1 MRVWWNGR
9 VDSPTPVAAALR
21 ALVPEMMAE
30 HPGIAWRLDDDADGI
45 CILLHPEAA
54 PERVARVGIRPGE
67 EVYSVELGPHRGV
80 TVEHVDAEKPDEAR
94 ERIATAVSAVRGPS
108 RLVLTYAGETQT
120 RSELVLAP
128 DSPEERSDGVHVHR
142 PATELFWRLRRRRL
156 RQEVLELGPVS
167 PPAR

>member
-1 MRVWWNGR
+1 
-9 VDSPTPVAAALR
+9 
-21 ALVPEMMAE
+21 MAE
-30 HPGIAWRLDDDADGI
+30 HAGIAWRLDDEVDGI
-45 CILLHPEAA
+45 CIVLHPEAA

-67 EVYSVELGPHRGV
+67 EVFSVELGPYRGV
-80 TVEHVDAEKPDEAR
+80 TFEYDDAEKPDEAR

-142 PATELFWRLRRRRL
+142 PVTELFWRLRRRRL

-167 PPAR
+167 RPSG